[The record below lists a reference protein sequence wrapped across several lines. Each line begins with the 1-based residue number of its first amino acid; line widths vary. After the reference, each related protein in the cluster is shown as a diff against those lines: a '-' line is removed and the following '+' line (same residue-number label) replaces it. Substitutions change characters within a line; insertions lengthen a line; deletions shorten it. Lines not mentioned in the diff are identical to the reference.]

1 MRITDRLKAEHGVF
15 LRQLK
20 TLERLQQE
28 GAPAVALAAVVASI
42 ADAEEHHSALE
53 DRVLYP
59 ALVRVL
65 GPEKVALQ
73 GVAREHARLR
83 ALSSAILS
91 GRFEAQDVADYVQAA
106 REHFEHEIHGVFVLA
121 EEWISDETLE
131 GMANWNVDHTYE
143 ELGRPAPWK
152 EKGRP

>member
-1 MRITDRLKAEHGVF
+1 MF

-20 TLERLQQE
+20 RLERLQEE
-28 GAPAVALAAVVASI
+28 GTPAAALAAVVAVI
-42 ADAEEHHSALE
+42 ADAEEHHSELE

-59 ALVRVL
+59 ALARVL
-65 GPEKVALQ
+65 GPEEATLQ

-91 GRFEAQDVADYVQAA
+91 GRFEGKDVADYVRAA

-121 EEWISDETLE
+121 EEWISGEVLE
-131 GMANWNVDHTYE
+131 GMANWSVDHTFE
-143 ELGRPAPWK
+143 ELGRQAPWK

>member
-20 TLERLQQE
+20 TLERLIAE
-28 GAPAVALAAVVASI
+28 GATTAALATAAGVI

-59 ALVRVL
+59 ALVRIL
-65 GPEKVALQ
+65 GPAQPSLVA
-73 GVAREHARLR
+73 VAAEHERLH
-83 ALSSAILS
+83 ALSGVIRS
-91 GRFEAQDVADYVQAA
+91 GAFETSDVAEYARAA

-121 EEWISDETLE
+121 EEWIDAADLHR
-131 GMANWNVDHTYE
+131 MANWNVDHTHE
-143 ELGRPAPWK
+143 ELGRPAPWN
-152 EKGRP
+152 EKP

>member
-20 TLERLQQE
+20 TLEQLREE
-28 GAPAVALAAVVASI
+28 GAPAAALAAVVAAI

-65 GPEKVALQ
+65 GAEEATLQ
-73 GVAREHARLR
+73 AVAREHAQLR
-83 ALSSAILS
+83 ELSSTILS
-91 GRFEAQDVADYVQAA
+91 GRFEGKDVADYARLA

-121 EEWISDETLE
+121 EEWIGDEELE
-131 GMANWNVDHTYE
+131 RMANWNVDHTFE
-143 ELGRPAPWK
+143 EMGRPAPWK
-152 EKGRP
+152 EKS

>member
-15 LRQLK
+15 LRQLR
-20 TLERLQQE
+20 TLERLLAE
-28 GAPAVALAAVVASI
+28 GAPAEVLAAAVAVI
-42 ADAEEHHSALE
+42 AEAEEHHSELE

-65 GPEKVALQ
+65 GAEEATLQ
-73 GVAREHARLR
+73 GVAREHLRLR
-83 ALSSAILS
+83 ALKSAIVS
-91 GRFEAQDVADYVQAA
+91 GPFDPKDVADYARLG

-121 EEWISDETLE
+121 EEWIGDEELE
-131 GMANWNVDHTYE
+131 RMANWNVDHTFE

-152 EKGRP
+152 EKP

>member
-20 TLERLQQE
+20 TVERLLAE
-28 GAPAVALAAVVASI
+28 GAAKAALGTAVALI

-59 ALVRVL
+59 ALVKIL
-65 GPEKVALQ
+65 GPTQPSLVA
-73 GVAREHARLR
+73 VAAEHERLH
-83 ALSSAILS
+83 ALSGAIRA
-91 GRFEAQDVADYVQAA
+91 GAFETENVAEYVRFA

-121 EEWISDETLE
+121 EEWIEPEDLE
-131 GMANWNVDHTYE
+131 RMANWNVDHTHE
-143 ELGRPAPWK
+143 ELGRPAPWD
-152 EKGRP
+152 EKR

>member
-20 TLERLQQE
+20 TLERLQAE
-28 GAPAVALAAVVASI
+28 GASAEALAAVVTTLAE
-42 ADAEEHHSALE
+42 AEEHHSQLE

-59 ALVRVL
+59 ALVKVL
-65 GPEKVALQ
+65 GAEEATLQ
-73 GVAREHARLR
+73 GVAREHERLHE
-83 ALSSAILS
+83 LSSAILS
-91 GRFEAQDVADYVQAA
+91 GRFEGKDVADYARLA

-121 EEWISDETLE
+121 EEWIGDEELAR
-131 GMANWNVDHTYE
+131 MANWNVDHMFE

-152 EKGRP
+152 EKG

>member
-20 TLERLQQE
+20 TLERLQE
-28 GAPAVALAAVVASI
+28 AGAPAEALAAVVAAI

-65 GPEKVALQ
+65 GLEKAGLKEVA
-73 GVAREHARLR
+73 GEHARLR
-83 ALSSAILS
+83 ELSAAILS
-91 GRFEAQDVADYVQAA
+91 GRFEGKDVADYARLA
-106 REHFEHEIHGVFVLA
+106 REHFEHEIHGAFVLA
-121 EEWISDETLE
+121 EEWIVGEELE
-131 GMANWNVDHTYE
+131 RMANWNVDHTFE
-143 ELGRPAPWK
+143 ALGLPAPWK
-152 EKGRP
+152 EKS

>member
-20 TLERLQQE
+20 VLERQRE
-28 GAPAVALAAVVASI
+28 ASAPAASLAAMVAVI

-65 GPEKVALQ
+65 GAEHPTLA
-73 GVAREHARLR
+73 GVAREHERLH
-83 ALSSAILS
+83 ALSARILA
-91 GRFEAQDVADYVQAA
+91 GRFEAADVMEYARAA

-121 EEWISDETLE
+121 EEWLADEDLE
-131 GMANWNVDHTYE
+131 RMANWNVDHTFE
-143 ELGRPAPWK
+143 ELGRPAPWNDK
-152 EKGRP
+152 P

>member
-20 TLERLQQE
+20 TLERLIAE
-28 GAPAVALAAVVASI
+28 GASKSALATAVGVI

-59 ALVRVL
+59 ALVRIL
-65 GPEKVALQ
+65 GPAQASLVA
-73 GVAREHARLR
+73 VAAEHERLH
-83 ALSSAILS
+83 ALSGAIRS
-91 GRFEAQDVADYVQAA
+91 GGFETSDVAGYARAA

-121 EEWISDETLE
+121 EEWIEPEDLE
-131 GMANWNVDHTYE
+131 RMANWNVDHTHE
-143 ELGRPAPWK
+143 ELGRPAPWA
-152 EKGRP
+152 EKP

>member
-20 TLERLQQE
+20 TVERLQAE
-28 GAPAVALAAVVASI
+28 GAPKEALRAVVSAL
-42 ADAEEHHSALE
+42 ADAEEHHAELE

-59 ALVRVL
+59 ALVRIL
-65 GPEKVALQ
+65 GGEEATLQ
-73 GVAREHARLR
+73 GVAREHERMRELT
-83 ALSSAILS
+83 STILS
-91 GRFEAQDVADYVQAA
+91 GRFEGKDVLDYARAA

-121 EEWISDETLE
+121 EEWIGEEELHR
-131 GMANWNVDHTYE
+131 MANWNVDHTFE

-152 EKGRP
+152 EKG

>member
-20 TLERLQQE
+20 TLERLQGE
-28 GAPAVALAAVVASI
+28 GAAAEALKAVVAAI

-59 ALVRVL
+59 ALIRVL
-65 GPEKVALQ
+65 GAEEATLQ
-73 GVAREHARLR
+73 GVAREHVRLR
-83 ALSSAILS
+83 ELSSAILS
-91 GRFEAQDVADYVQAA
+91 GRFESKDVTEYVRAA

-121 EEWISDETLE
+121 EEWIGDEELE
-131 GMANWNVDHTYE
+131 RMANWNVDHTFE
-143 ELGRPAPWK
+143 EMGRPAPWK
-152 EKGRP
+152 EKG